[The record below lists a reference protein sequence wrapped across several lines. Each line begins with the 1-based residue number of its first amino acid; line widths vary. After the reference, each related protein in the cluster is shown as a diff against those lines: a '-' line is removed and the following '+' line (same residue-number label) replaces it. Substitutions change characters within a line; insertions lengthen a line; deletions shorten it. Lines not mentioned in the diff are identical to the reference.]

1 MHLYLS
7 ARLVLNTM
15 EMVQKL
21 GHFHSEQFTITAVDI
36 AAICWCNFLLNR
48 ASRGNGKMAT
58 HYFFVTLNLPKQC
71 KRNCIFNCMT
81 MRTLHPFDLSLQK
94 RGIKQSLKTHISCI
108 LSALQ
113 SKKNDRVERE
123 SFFTTG
129 MYETNSNSNS
139 LQIALTCAGAIAI
152 QGILE
157 LNIPFIGVLSA
168 FRISRSLVTTMLKIE
183 ISLLA
188 VGDCSKLK

>member
-21 GHFHSEQFTITAVDI
+21 GHFHSEQFTITA
-36 AAICWCNFLLNR
+36 
-48 ASRGNGKMAT
+48 
-58 HYFFVTLNLPKQC
+58 YFFVTLNLPKQC

-94 RGIKQSLKTHISCI
+94 RGIKQSLKTH
-108 LSALQ
+108 ALQ
-113 SKKNDRVERE
+113 NKKNDRVERE
-123 SFFTTG
+123 YFFTTG

-168 FRISRSLVTTMLKIE
+168 FRISRSSVTTMLKIE